1 MSEFRPAQTPKQTRR
16 RFASLRTITALMMR
30 EMATSYGRSP
40 GGYIWAV
47 VEPAAGI
54 ALLSAL
60 FSLGFKSPAI
70 GTNFPIFY
78 ATGLVPFL
86 MFTDLSNKVAMALLY
101 SKPLLAYPSVTF
113 LDALL
118 GRFLVNLLTQIMV
131 SYVVFGG
138 ILLMFETRT
147 IPQMPGIALATL
159 MGATLALGVGTMN
172 AVLFTAFPI
181 WQRVWSILTRP
192 LLLVSGVIFTFENV
206 PRPYQDYLWWNPL
219 IHVVGQMRAS
229 FYPTY
234 DSSYVSYAYLFG
246 VSAVLMLFGLVFLR
260 HYHRDILDF

>member
-1 MSEFRPAQTPKQTRR
+1 MSQIRPAQIPKQTRR
-16 RFASLRTITALMMR
+16 RFASLRTISALVMR

-54 ALLSAL
+54 ALLSAI
-60 FSLGFKSPAI
+60 FALGFRNPAI
-70 GTNFPIFY
+70 GTNFAIFY

-86 MFTDLSNKVAMALLY
+86 MFSDLSGKVAMGLLF
-101 SKPLLAYPSVTF
+101 SKPLLSYPAVTF

-118 GRFLVNLLTQIMV
+118 GRFIVNLLTQIMV
-131 SYVVFGG
+131 SYVVFAG
-138 ILLMFETRT
+138 ILIMFETRT
-147 IPQMPGIALATL
+147 IPQVSGIALAVL
-159 MGATLALGVGTMN
+159 MAATLSLGVGMMN

-192 LLLVSGVIFTFENV
+192 LLLISGVIFIFDNI
-206 PRPYQDYLWWNPL
+206 PQPYSDYLWWNPL
-219 IHVVGQMRAS
+219 IHVVGQMRDS

-234 DSSYVSYAYLFG
+234 DGSYISHAYLFG
-246 VSAVLMLFGLVFLR
+246 VSLIMMLFGLIFLR
-260 HYHRDILDF
+260 RYHRDILDF